1 MTFEIQNQH
10 RIQEL
15 EAHLLKA
22 SEGNALIIHA
32 LNCALQLVEALIA
45 FTPNNTPLHP
55 GVATAKGAAALQA
68 QRTDALERKGESFT
82 KALLSA
88 MSLVDQLLQENVRLC
103 AASNEPPPIQLF
115 AAKNSFDT
123 AMKKLLG
130 DVN

>member
-55 GVATAKGAAALQA
+55 GVATAKGALH
-68 QRTDALERKGESFT
+68 E
-82 KALLSA
+82 A
-88 MSLVDQLLQENVRLC
+88 MRAINVTLRNPVDE
-103 AASNEPPPIQLF
+103 
-115 AAKNSFDT
+115 
-123 AMKKLLG
+123 
-130 DVN
+130 